1 MPSVVH
7 IFIVDKNAENMKKSD
22 GIIKLFGFYLFAI
35 KHLWNRGIKFI
46 TAHKQICLPQTI
58 YKVSFA
64 GNVAFCCMLM

>member
-1 MPSVVH
+1 MPSVPH
-7 IFIVDKNAENMKKSD
+7 TFILDKNAENIKKSD
-22 GIIKLFGFYLFAI
+22 RVIKFFYFHLFAI

>member
-35 KHLWNRGIKFI
+35 KHLWNRGIKFS
-46 TAHKQICLPQTI
+46 TVHKQTCLPQTI
-58 YKVSFA
+58 DKVSLA
-64 GNVAFCCMLM
+64 DNVAFNCMLM

>member
-35 KHLWNRGIKFI
+35 KLLWNRGIIFI
-46 TAHKQICLPQTI
+46 TAHKKNCLPQI
-58 YKVSFA
+58 IDKVSFA
-64 GNVAFCCMLM
+64 GNVAFCCVLV

>member
-7 IFIVDKNAENMKKSD
+7 IFIVDKNAKNIKKSD